1 MFFEDREVVIE
12 GRSPDGR
19 WRLYIY
25 APGEAEEDTTFFA
38 EFERSDESRAH
49 GIPFGP
55 EVSSGEISVDWSLP
69 GNICAL
75 YLNGLCYA
83 LYKWG
88 EGFTRPRG
96 FFRAGEEAPFSEQ
109 EIKEICG

>member
-1 MFFEDREVVIE
+1 MFFEDREILIE
-12 GRSPDGR
+12 GESPDGR

-25 APGEAEEDTTFFA
+25 APGETEGDASHFA

-55 EVSSGEISVDWSLP
+55 ADSKDEISVDWSLA

-75 YLNGLCYA
+75 YLNGECCA

-96 FFRAGEEAPFSEQ
+96 FFRNGDEAPFSEQ